1 MLQQHR
7 GSWIQRLLARARGG
21 PRRAP
26 GARVHGGPATQ
37 PEGVRDLVRPSQISR
52 SRTRASKG
60 QRRARRRVAARGGG
74 SPALPLSGAPGHQHD
89 HKLVHYVEGAHA
101 HVTEGSG
108 GRSCLVGGRHR
119 KGAARLLR
127 RARGGAKM
135 LRTKGYRAGVITHCS
150 KERQV
155 SSKVKGMRWRW
166 SLATAT
172 GRAAPRC
179 GRGRGSYRPRGRE
192 PAAT

>member
-52 SRTRASKG
+52 SRTHASKG

-108 GRSCLVGGRHR
+108 GDRASS
-119 KGAARLLR
+119 AA
-127 RARGGAKM
+127 G
-135 LRTKGYRAGVITHCS
+135 T
-150 KERQV
+150 
-155 SSKVKGMRWRW
+155 
-166 SLATAT
+166 
-172 GRAAPRC
+172 
-179 GRGRGSYRPRGRE
+179 GRGRRGCSDELVEAPKCSGRRDIERGLSLTVRRRGR
-192 PAAT
+192 